1 MLGLDQLLKATGT
14 VPDISSASLAKGK
27 TELDAALL
35 SAELASAT
43 APGPERAS
51 WHGSRRAKTLI
62 GAGALVAGAAAA
74 AIAVAVS
81 TTAPGAPAKPS
92 AYAPSARSTD
102 SSSATLTAAF
112 VLDQAAR
119 AAGAQSS
126 WPNARYWYTEDK
138 YECGGQLYTDK
149 TWLSR
154 YGTGVVEKSGPK
166 NGGSCSADL
175 FTTAIP
181 AGTANTTFGP
191 YTWSELFALPTDP
204 AKLEPEL
211 MADSQNT
218 IYEHPVTAA
227 QWQQQ
232 QDSFEFVMMTLLCD
246 TPAPP
251 ALREALFKVAA
262 AIPGVKVTGSYK
274 DALGRTGTALQLG
287 TIAIVIDPSSGVVL
301 DETNDGSTIMFVA
314 QGPADT
320 EPELCPTNRAGFFQ
334 VCAGRQNAS
343 TRS

>member
-1 MLGLDQLLKATGT
+1 MLGLDELLNATCT
-14 VPDISSASLAKGK
+14 VPDIPSASLTKGK
-27 TELDAALL
+27 
-35 SAELASAT
+35 AELAAALVPSPVVPA
-43 APGPERAS
+43 AGPCPEGVS
-51 WHGSRRAKTLI
+51 WHGGRRAKTLI
-62 GAGALVAGAAAA
+62 GTGALAAGAAAA
-74 AIAVAVS
+74 AIAIAVS
-81 TTAPGAPAKPS
+81 TTAAGAPARPFR
-92 AYAPSARSTD
+92 YAPSARSD
-102 SSSATLTAAF
+102 GPSSATLTAAV

-166 NGGSCSADL
+166 NGGSCSSDL

-181 AGTANTTFGP
+181 AGTADTTFGP
-191 YTWSELFALPTDP
+191 YTWSELFVLPTNP

-218 IYEHPVTAA
+218 IYRHPANAA

-232 QDSFEFVMMTLLCD
+232 QDSLEFVMQTLLCE

-262 AIPGVKVTGSYK
+262 TIPGVKVTGRYT
-274 DALGRTGTALQLG
+274 DLLGRAGTALQLG
-287 TIAIVIDPSSGVVL
+287 TIAIVLDPSSGVVL
-301 DETNDGSTIMFVA
+301 DETNDGSTIMFVD
-314 QGPADT
+314 QGPADG
-320 EPELCPTNRAGFFQ
+320 EPQLASDQAGQ
-334 VCAGRQNAS
+334 AS
-343 TRS
+343 S